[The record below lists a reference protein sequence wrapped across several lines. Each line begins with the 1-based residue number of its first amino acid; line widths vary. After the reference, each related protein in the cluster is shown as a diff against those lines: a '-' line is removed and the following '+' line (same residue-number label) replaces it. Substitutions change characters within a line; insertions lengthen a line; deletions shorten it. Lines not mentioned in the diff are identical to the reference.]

1 MNLSPRFAIDS
12 LFVVGGAFLTVAAVA
27 FSATVAGWT
36 GFGVFTG
43 LALVA
48 LASALLGHGVV
59 RKTSHGI
66 LGLVGIWSLIAT
78 LLFTGSALTWLV
90 FAGGIA
96 LAAIALA
103 DMAAHESTTENV
115 VHQLVV
121 TQAPASAS
129 VNGAPVNG
137 DRVVA

>member
-1 MNLSPRFAIDS
+1 MNLSPRFAIDA
-12 LFVVGGAFLTVAAVA
+12 LFVVGGAFLTVAAIA

-43 LALVA
+43 LALIA
-48 LASALLGHGVV
+48 LASALLGRGVV
-59 RKTSHGI
+59 RKTSHSI
-66 LGLVGIWSLIAT
+66 LGLVGLWSLIAT

-96 LAAIALA
+96 LAVIALA
-103 DMAAHESTTENV
+103 DMAAHEVTTEKV

-121 TQAPASAS
+121 TETP
-129 VNGAPVNG
+129 VGAAVNG
-137 DRVVA
+137 DHHLVA

>member
-1 MNLSPRFAIDS
+1 MNLSPRFAIDA
-12 LFVVGGAFLTVAAVA
+12 LFVVGGAFLTVAAIA

-43 LALVA
+43 LAVIG

-59 RKTSHGI
+59 RKTSHSV

-78 LLFTGSALTWLV
+78 LLFVGSALTWLV

-96 LAAIALA
+96 LAVIALV
-103 DMAAHESTTENV
+103 DMAAHEVTTENV

-121 TQAPASAS
+121 TETPVS
-129 VNGAPVNG
+129 APVNG
-137 DRVVA
+137 DRLMA